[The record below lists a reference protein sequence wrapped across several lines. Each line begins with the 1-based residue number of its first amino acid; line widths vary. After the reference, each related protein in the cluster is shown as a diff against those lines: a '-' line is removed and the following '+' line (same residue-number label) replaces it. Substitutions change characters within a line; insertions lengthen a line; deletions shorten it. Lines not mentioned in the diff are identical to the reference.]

1 MYRTGKSMNNL
12 LSYCGLVDARIRASN
27 KDLPVSP
34 WKKKIFANR
43 FTAFL
48 PTKPHHLGGRVYTA
62 ILFLSDFA
70 NYVWSA
76 GWTAS
81 QAKLTESTEGNHE
94 MVQDDFW
101 RSVKVVGFNR
111 FLRVKMAT
119 IRRITLVM
127 F

>member
-1 MYRTGKSMNNL
+1 MYH
-12 LSYCGLVDARIRASN
+12 I
-27 KDLPVSP
+27 VSP

-48 PTKPHHLGGRVYTA
+48 PTKPQYLGGRVYTA

-76 GWTAS
+76 SWTAS

-111 FLRVKMAT
+111 FLRVKKAT

>member
-1 MYRTGKSMNNL
+1 MYH
-12 LSYCGLVDARIRASN
+12 I
-27 KDLPVSP
+27 VSP

-48 PTKPHHLGGRVYTA
+48 PTKPQHLGGRVYTA

-70 NYVWSA
+70 NYVWSG

-81 QAKLTESTEGNHE
+81 QESTEGNHE

-127 F
+127 FKKMDLALMFLIMIILMQS